1 MSPTATKNAT
11 KPARTRA
18 TAAHGAAPEQAEGD
32 NPLERVLSAAALPIV
47 ESLQEGVLVQDAEG
61 RVLAFN
67 DRAKHILEITDEQ
80 LAQASLEQPIA
91 PLIREDGSPLSAEEL
106 PTIASVRTGEPQREV
121 VMGVRQAD
129 GSVRWISLNSAALQ
143 REGESEPYAAV
154 AAFTDITDFRE
165 ALRERDVSR
174 LKDVKRL
181 ALIAEYRD
189 DETKRHTERVAYTSG
204 LVAMELGLERELIW
218 TIGRAAPLHDVGKVA
233 IPDSILLKPGSLTS
247 DEFEV
252 MKTHTSIGGRILGE
266 SDFLVLKLGVEIA
279 LTHHERWDGCGYP
292 EGISGDEI
300 PISGRIVA
308 VADAFDAMSHPRPY
322 KPALSVGDAVN
333 EVRGD
338 SGGRFDPE
346 VVDAFM
352 ALDHDSLVD

>member
-18 TAAHGAAPEQAEGD
+18 AASAAPPERDEHS
-32 NPLERVLSAAALPIV
+32 NPLERVLSAAALSIV
-47 ESLQEGVLVQDAEG
+47 ESLHEGVLVQDTEG

-67 DRAKHILEITDEQ
+67 DRAKRILEISDEQ
-80 LAQASLEQPIA
+80 LAQASLERPIA
-91 PLIREDGSPLSAEEL
+91 PLIREDGSPLGAEEL
-106 PTIASVRTGEPQREV
+106 PTMTSVRTGEPQSEV
-121 VMGVRQAD
+121 VMGVKQPD
-129 GSVRWISLNSAALQ
+129 GSVRWISINSAAL
-143 REGESEPYAAV
+143 RRDGEAEPYGAV

-165 ALRERDVSR
+165 ALRERDASR

-189 DETKRHTERVAYTSG
+189 DETKRHTERVAYTAG

-266 SDFLVLKLGVEIA
+266 SDFLVLRLGMEIA

-292 EGISGDEI
+292 AGLSGDEI
-300 PISGRIVA
+300 PVAGRIVA

-322 KPALSVGDAVN
+322 KPALSVVDAVG

-352 ALDHDSLVD
+352 ALDHDSLIEH